1 MKRKNKFILGTAAAA
16 LSLMALGGG
25 VFGLNTETK
34 TASADYVG
42 TTAKCLTYGVTTVDG
57 ERTAGCPSNFAIYMH
72 GASISGTDTI
82 YNGDLLNWSTYYF
95 LVDVNKVSD
104 HRTFELY
111 KDGSLYYEKS
121 VSGDNNLSYNLGRL
135 PDGDYTLKY
144 ECRYAKNIFTAYTY
158 YTYEYSFEVD
168 ATKPTYNI
176 SAGTGT
182 GNNSYFTNKNITYTA
197 SDPNLSY
204 IRYKHDSDG
213 AYKYSYGTSAT
224 VIANEANNGF
234 WFFQAYDRL
243 GNATAIVNRC
253 IDTIAPVGSVYNQ
266 DEVVFAN
273 GSATNTPF
281 IYTATDAGVVAKV
294 EYKSPTVTTWTTYP
308 GNVSILTS
316 DGWYYFRATDG
327 AGNVSDEYRIYYDTT
342 KPLGAVF
349 DAGSARG
356 SGSITNKSYIKYKAS
371 DSGSGIDRVYVKKP
385 GSSSFVSYT
394 NDSQLTAE
402 GKYYFKAYDKA
413 GNVTSTTHEITL
425 DLTAPVGQLKANGVN
440 VSNNSYTSKAFSYSA
455 TDAVGVAILQMKR
468 PNSSSWETYTAG
480 TVITGAEGWY
490 SFRAT
495 DLAGNVSA
503 ESKIFYDVSK
513 PTVTLISSNIGVG
526 GTVVNSGAV
535 VASECIRATAVDTG
549 SGIKAIYVSRN
560 GGAYSLYTA
569 GTELTAEGAYAFY
582 AVNNASVTSATCN
595 IILDKTG
602 PTGSIYCENSKWDGI
617 IPVTGADYIR
627 FEATDALSGVKA
639 CYVLTPGATQ
649 YVECNSGTQFTEEG
663 KYIFYALDFG
673 NNASPM
679 YSITVNHTAPKGDLY
694 INGALALDN
703 NGYTNAEFISFIF
716 NEGRGYVIAPNAPS
730 SYYVSGTTYSAE
742 GKYAFW
748 AENEGGQVGTIIV
761 VDRTPKALTLTGVS
775 NGYANGEVEISWT
788 DGNADVDAPVDTITI
803 NGKLYE
809 GETIY
814 TLNGA
819 TYEVVCMDKAGNVWE
834 TQFTGRGEDIAMM
847 TLQKEYWEVK
857 DGWSDYVYSFSQYE
871 NALTYAT
878 TAEKRFVT
886 LKTWNTATWDQGI
899 PMDTKDSANAK
910 NGNYYVYKSE
920 SDPEK
925 QVAYF
930 TQARLDEVVKKY
942 AEKTIQHWYYWQK
955 EPESCLDGDLNAY
968 PDEKKIVGTA
978 VELREGLIYT
988 LDGVGYTGLTIT
1000 EPGAHTLLI
1009 EDGYGG
1015 SVVFEIYILN
1025 KPQSIHYALGN
1036 NSPSTAEFDRIY
1048 YFKDRVT
1055 VSIPF
1060 EGDEFAMFAVYDKK
1074 GDLIGYYDIDNACYI
1089 EESGSYTAIAYNHFG
1104 ESKVFSF
1111 VVSMNAPEITITE
1124 NTETKRLDVAITES
1138 VDKESNITF
1147 LEIMK
1152 SVDGGETWEILTQ
1165 DDYSTVINVDTL
1177 NYKFRTSGIYRVTV
1191 MDEFRTGI
1199 DAIIC
1204 EESYVQAEP
1213 VGVLEGVGNGGITN
1227 TAVSYTWT
1235 DEAVVTLTK
1244 DGVAI
1249 EYVSKQKLTE
1259 DGDYVLTI
1267 SNYDGYM
1274 ERITFTIDT
1283 VVPEITLDGVEEGG
1297 IVNVDVS
1304 ASFEDGATA
1313 ELFKNGESLGS
1324 YLGGTKVTEDGVYRL
1339 VVKDKAGNESA
1350 VEFTIDK
1357 TVDWNINI
1365 NEQGLANSVTARANE
1380 NVVVKLLKDGGEVEY
1395 TLGDEIVLPGAYT
1408 LTLADSHGNTAS
1420 RSFTI
1425 VQAIVK
1431 EFAYDFNRMPNFETV
1446 LISGEVRDTNYG
1458 ILRLTEDGVYE
1469 IGVVAAGETYS
1480 FTVTVDGTAPAI
1492 VLNGAEN
1499 GKTTKNNVSITTTD
1513 DNVQVTLYLNG
1524 EEIEYTLGDVLTAE
1538 GEYRTVAVDLA
1549 DNTMEVFFVIDKTA
1563 PVITL
1568 TGVENGGTTNG
1579 NISIQVDDGTVIV
1592 YLNDGAIEYVLGNE
1606 LAVEGSYFV
1615 QAIDAVGNVA
1625 EAAFTIDK
1633 TAPAITLKGVANAGK
1648 TNENVTITV
1657 ADDATEFKV
1666 FLNGKEISYKAG
1678 KELKDEGTYKATVKD
1693 ELGNTAQVSFIID
1706 KTAATLVLNGVENA
1720 GKTKGEVSL
1729 SDLSE
1734 TATVVV
1740 TKDGETIEYTLGEL
1754 LNEAG
1759 RYVITVTD
1767 TCGNVSEYS
1776 FEITKG
1782 ISGWAI
1788 TGIVVGSLVVIAG
1801 AVFIILKKRGTI

>member
-1 MKRKNKFILGTAAAA
+1 MK
-16 LSLMALGGG
+16 
-25 VFGLNTETK
+25 
-34 TASADYVG
+34 YV
-42 TTAKCLTYGVTTVDG
+42 
-57 ERTAGCPSNFAIYMH
+57 
-72 GASISGTDTI
+72 
-82 YNGDLLNWSTYYF
+82 
-95 LVDVNKVSD
+95 
-104 HRTFELY
+104 
-111 KDGSLYYEKS
+111 
-121 VSGDNNLSYNLGRL
+121 
-135 PDGDYTLKY
+135 
-144 ECRYAKNIFTAYTY
+144 
-158 YTYEYSFEVD
+158 
-168 ATKPTYNI
+168 
-176 SAGTGT
+176 
-182 GNNSYFTNKNITYTA
+182 
-197 SDPNLSY
+197 
-204 IRYKHDSDG
+204 
-213 AYKYSYGTSAT
+213 
-224 VIANEANNGF
+224 
-234 WFFQAYDRL
+234 
-243 GNATAIVNRC
+243 
-253 IDTIAPVGSVYNQ
+253 
-266 DEVVFAN
+266 
-273 GSATNTPF
+273 
-281 IYTATDAGVVAKV
+281 
-294 EYKSPTVTTWTTYP
+294 
-308 GNVSILTS
+308 
-316 DGWYYFRATDG
+316 
-327 AGNVSDEYRIYYDTT
+327 
-342 KPLGAVF
+342 
-349 DAGSARG
+349 
-356 SGSITNKSYIKYKAS
+356 AS
-371 DSGSGIDRVYVKKP
+371 DSGSGVSRVYVKKP

-402 GKYYFKAYDKA
+402 GTYYFKAYDAA
-413 GNVTSTTHEITL
+413 GNITTTTHEITL
-425 DLTAPVGQLKANGVN
+425 DLTAPVGQLKANSVN
-440 VSNNSYTSKAFSYSA
+440 VASGNYTSKPFSYSA

-569 GTELTAEGAYAFY
+569 GTELTAEGSYAFY

-602 PTGSIYCENSKWDGI
+602 PTGTIYCENTKWDGTLA
-617 IPVTGADYIR
+617 VTGADYIR

-663 KYIFYALDFG
+663 KYIFYALDLG

-748 AENEGGQVGTIIV
+748 AENEGGQAGTIIV

-819 TYEVVCMDKAGNVWE
+819 TYEVVCMDKAGNVWK
-834 TQFTGRGEDIAMM
+834 TQFTGRGEDIATM

-857 DGWSDYVYSFSQYE
+857 DGWSDYVYSFSQYG

-899 PMDTKDSANAK
+899 PMDTKDSVNAT

-968 PDEKKIVGTA
+968 PNEKKIVATE

-988 LDGVGYTGLTIT
+988 LDGVGYAELTIT

-1015 SVVFEIYILN
+1015 SVEYEIYILDSA
-1025 KPQSIHYALGN
+1025 PTLQYALGE
-1036 NSPSTAEFDRIY
+1036 NSPTDAEFDRTY
-1048 YFKDRVT
+1048 YFKDRVA

-1060 EGDEFAMFAVYDKK
+1060 EGDEFAMFVVYYEN
-1074 GDLIGYYDIDNACYI
+1074 GDEVGYFDIENACTI
-1089 EESGSYTAIAYNHFG
+1089 EESGIYSAMAVNHFG
-1104 ESKVFSF
+1104 ETEEFKF
-1111 VVSMNAPEITITE
+1111 VVSMNAPTITVTE
-1124 NTETKRLDVAITES
+1124 NTEKKTLDIVITDS
-1138 VDKESNITF
+1138 LDTVSRITF
-1147 LEIMK
+1147 LEIAK
-1152 SVDGGETWEILTQ
+1152 SDDNGETWIALTE
-1165 DDYSTVINVDTL
+1165 DDYGKEITIETL
-1177 NYKFRTSGIYRVTV
+1177 EYHFRTSGLYKVTV

-1199 DAIIC
+1199 DAI
-1204 EESYVQAEP
+1204 VQTIEYKQPIP
-1213 VGVLEGVGNGGITN
+1213 VGTLAGVEDKGYTN
-1227 TAVSYTWT
+1227 KTVTFTWK
-1235 DEAVVTLTK
+1235 DEAVVILTK
-1244 DGVAI
+1244 DGTAV
-1249 EYVSKQKLTE
+1249 EYKSGQKLTA
-1259 DGDYVLTI
+1259 DGSYVLTF
-1267 SNYDGYM
+1267 SNYDNYKKNYY
-1274 ERITFTIDT
+1274 FVIDT
-1283 VVPEITLDGVEEGG
+1283 VAPEITLDGVENGG
-1297 IVNVDVS
+1297 VVSGDVS
-1304 ASFEDGATA
+1304 ASFEDCATA
-1313 ELFKNGESLGS
+1313 ELFKKGESLGS

-1357 TVDWNINI
+1357 TVDWGINI
-1365 NEQGLANSVTARANE
+1365 NEQGLANSVTATANE
-1380 NVVVKLLKDGGEVEY
+1380 SVTVSLLKDGGEVEY
-1395 TLGDEIVLPGAYT
+1395 TLGEEINLPGEYT
-1408 LTLADSHGNTAS
+1408 LTLTDALGNTVR

-1425 VQAIVK
+1425 VQSIVK
-1431 EFAYDFNRMPNFETV
+1431 DFAYDFNRMPNFETV

-1458 ILRLTEDGVYE
+1458 ILRLTEDGVYD
-1469 IGVVAAGETYS
+1469 IGVVAAGETYK
-1480 FTVTVDGTAPAI
+1480 FTVTVDNTLPEITLDG
-1492 VLNGAEN
+1492 VEN
-1499 GKTTKNNVSITTTD
+1499 GGATNGDVVITLTEETVSLT
-1513 DNVQVTLYLNG
+1513 VYFNG
-1524 EEIEYTLGDVLTAE
+1524 EEIAYTAGDELTAE
-1538 GEYRTVAVDLA
+1538 GEYRATATDLA
-1549 DNTMEVFFVIDKTA
+1549 GNSVEVTFTIDKTA
-1563 PVITL
+1563 PVLTL
-1568 TGVENGGTTNG
+1568 TGVEDGGVTNG
-1579 NISIQVDDGTVIV
+1579 NVAISAVDYTTVVV
-1592 YLNDGAIEYVLGNE
+1592 YLNDTEIEYTFGDE
-1606 LAVEGSYFV
+1606 LTEEGSYFV
-1615 QAIDAVGNVA
+1615 QAWDAVGNVT
-1625 EAAFTIDK
+1625 EAVFTIDK
-1633 TAPAITLKGVANAGK
+1633 SAPAIALKGVANAGK
-1648 TNENVTITV
+1648 TNSNVAITV

-1678 KELKDEGTYKATVKD
+1678 KELKDEGVYKATVKD
-1693 ELGNTAQVSFIID
+1693 ELGNSVEVSFFID
-1706 KTAATLVLNGVENA
+1706 KTAATLVLNGVENG

-1740 TKDGETIEYTLGEL
+1740 VKDGKTVEYTLGEL

-1759 RYVITVTD
+1759 RYAITVTD
-1767 TCGNVSEYS
+1767 ECGNVSEYS

-1788 TGIVVGSLVVIAG
+1788 TGIVVGSLTLIAG